1 MNATAETVSVASL
14 SLSQRLVAGVLA
26 LFMGLVLVCGVGFAG
41 EMAIHNGAHDTRH
54 ALGFPCH

>member
-1 MNATAETVSVASL
+1 MTTSAQAVAATSL
-14 SLSQRLVAGVLA
+14 SLSQRLAAGLLVLA
-26 LFMGLVLVCGVGFAG
+26 LGLVLVGGIGFAG